1 MLLFPSKFSKIYL
14 CVTNAHKTNFR
25 GVNTM
30 NKKRFVSILTLV
42 FVLLSMVTVAFA
54 TGEAAPADAAATG
67 EPLPWYAGLLSSP
80 IPMLVIMFAL
90 FYFVLI
96 RPENKRK
103 KETANMRNN
112 LKAGDKITT
121 IGGIIGR
128 VIKVKDDELVIETST
143 DHSKL
148 RLAKWAVSSVE
159 KKADEKTTAKLE
171 VAAEETETTD
181 EE

>member
-1 MLLFPSKFSKIYL
+1 
-14 CVTNAHKTNFR
+14 
-25 GVNTM
+25 M
-30 NKKRFVSILTLV
+30 NKKRFVSLLTLV

-54 TGEAAPADAAATG
+54 TEAAPAADAASG

-143 DHSKL
+143 EHSKL
-148 RLAKWAVSSVE
+148 RIAKWAVSSVE
-159 KKADEKTTAKLE
+159 KKADDKTSAKLE
-171 VAAEETETTD
+171 EAAEETTD

>member
-1 MLLFPSKFSKIYL
+1 MLLFPFRFSKIYL

-42 FVLLSMVTVAFA
+42 FVILSMVTVAFA
-54 TGEAAPADAAATG
+54 TGEAAPAADAAATG
-67 EPLPWYAGLLSSP
+67 EQLPWYAGLLSSP

-143 DHSKL
+143 EHSKL
-148 RLAKWAVSSVE
+148 RIAKWAVSSVE

-171 VAAEETETTD
+171 EASEETTD
-181 EE
+181 EK